1 MIEKGIYKHF
11 KGQFYAVDNIAKHSE
26 TDEFYVVYRALY
38 GERGLW
44 VRPLEMFDETIERE
58 GKRLKR
64 FAPASAEEIALLST
78 TEVSTTEVNTQQV
91 KTQQTD

>member
-1 MIEKGIYKHF
+1 MIEPGIYRHF

-26 TDEFYVVYRALY
+26 TDEYYVVYRALY

-58 GKRLKR
+58 GKRMKR
-64 FAPASAEEIALLST
+64 FAPASEEEIALLKS
-78 TEVSTTEVNTQQV
+78 QQA
-91 KTQQTD
+91 D

>member
-1 MIEKGIYKHF
+1 MIEKGIYRHF

-38 GERGLW
+38 GEQGLW

-78 TEVSTTEVNTQQV
+78 KEVNAQQV
-91 KTQQTD
+91 KIQQAD